1 MTHSNWARPPK
12 TSPITPALTHTHTDR
27 QTGTPSEAWL
37 IYDRCR
43 WFEHCVSA
51 RIIPCCPDFITSL
64 FHSLT
69 LVSLGFVLCATP
81 VSFAKATQ
89 AFQQCRFGI
98 FKSLTVLCMCVALL
112 YKMAP
117 RSWPTNTTRFQR
129 QVFFLFTLNAKMT
142 ASQKCRQ
149 ASYCNKAQVLFS
161 DIPVGKKIILSIY
174 ILTVNIENIYVVN
187 ILQYIE

>member
-37 IYDRCR
+37 IYDLCR

-98 FKSLTVLCMCVALL
+98 FKSLTVLCMWL
-112 YKMAP
+112 YCTKWSPGAGQPTRQDSSDKCFFCSHWMQKWRP
-117 RSWPTNTTRFQR
+117 VRS
-129 QVFFLFTLNAKMT
+129 ADK
-142 ASQKCRQ
+142 
-149 ASYCNKAQVLFS
+149 
-161 DIPVGKKIILSIY
+161 LSIVIKHKY
-174 ILTVNIENIYVVN
+174 CFLTYP
-187 ILQYIE
+187 